1 MQEGTDVRWKR
12 WKQRFANYCKVLDRL
27 NDAVSVIRKSIAYD
41 TDVSDL
47 LNIDITLKGESL
59 SHDDLAEVCYQLS
72 ESSLPFFCDVSVYH
86 DLTSPELLSHIDRRG
101 KTIYKRNN

>member
-1 MQEGTDVRWKR
+1 MYGLDQEDMQ
-12 WKQRFANYCKVLDRL
+12 
-27 NDAVSVIRKSIAYD
+27 
-41 TDVSDL
+41 L
-47 LNIDITLKGESL
+47 LNSIFSKTPTIDEVVLYGSRAKGNFKPFSDIDITLKGESL